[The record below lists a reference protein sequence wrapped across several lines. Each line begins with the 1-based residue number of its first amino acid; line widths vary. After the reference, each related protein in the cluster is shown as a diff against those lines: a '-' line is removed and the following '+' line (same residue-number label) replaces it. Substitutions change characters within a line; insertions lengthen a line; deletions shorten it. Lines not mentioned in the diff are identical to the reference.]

1 MKATFSIFH
10 PTTLKVRDRY
20 VIEYNDR
27 EELIGLFEE
36 ARQVWDN
43 YLVMM
48 QDGQGGCKVSQ
59 VTYFMEVVR
68 ESNQEVFS

>member
-48 QDGQGGCKVSQ
+48 QDGQGGCKVYQ

-68 ESNQEVFS
+68 ESNQEVFT